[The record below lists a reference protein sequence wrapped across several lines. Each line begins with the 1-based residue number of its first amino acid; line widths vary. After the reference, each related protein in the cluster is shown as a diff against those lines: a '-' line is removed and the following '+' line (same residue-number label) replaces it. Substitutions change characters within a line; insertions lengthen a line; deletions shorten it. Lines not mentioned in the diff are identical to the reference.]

1 MFRPPSLL
9 APRIVPTA
17 ANTSAGQLG
26 LLRPGLSCFV
36 AAARPGYANRPNTS
50 NWRYGD
56 LHPARFSAL
65 SAAPFPS
72 GYISSS
78 FPGFTLTLDG
88 SEHDGTLAV
97 VGMTTFEGS
106 PRVVD
111 GLRPHPCMRWA
122 RDPDHDAV
130 MRIAAKLRGG
140 GPILYHGIEAM
151 RSCGT
156 PPPRTVIGDPWGGPK
171 PSGGVA
177 TRSVR

>member
-72 GYISSS
+72 CYISSPL
-78 FPGFTLTLDG
+78 PGFTLTL
-88 SEHDGTLAV
+88 
-97 VGMTTFEGS
+97 
-106 PRVVD
+106 RC
-111 GLRPHPCMRWA
+111 PHPTRYAKSAATYIAYQVMAIVPDRA
-122 RDPDHDAV
+122 RRRSQHADH
-130 MRIAAKLRGG
+130 RLILRAQHNVKKILLHLSNRPPTGCDRNYAG
-140 GPILYHGIEAM
+140 SLGPA
-151 RSCGT
+151 
-156 PPPRTVIGDPWGGPK
+156 
-171 PSGGVA
+171 
-177 TRSVR
+177 